1 MEVPAAAPG
10 EAVELAARCARHPGV
25 SAVELLHMLA
35 GALARERP
43 VTGHR
48 LTRSTASSQRSIVPM
63 LPLLYMR
70 ATRPTLG
77 MAGRRVSGTR
87 SYSTTMLCRVRSRT
101 KESATML
108 RAAVPIMNSA
118 IDIDVPVA

>member
-10 EAVELAARCARHPGV
+10 EAVELAARCARHVGV
-25 SAVELLHMLA
+25 GAVELPHVLP
-35 GALARERP
+35 GALAREGLVP
-43 VTGHR
+43 VHR
-48 LTRSTASSQRSIVPM
+48 LTGTTGSQRSIVPM

-77 MAGRRVSGTR
+77 MAGSRVSGTR
-87 SYSTTMLCRVRSRT
+87 SYSTTMLCLVRSRT